1 MRNMNIM
8 YLLLQEGVNLTKLN
22 YIATVKRNFGIS
34 ERGECQRYNLWLLCY
49 TIEGRSISGE
59 NFLIRFPDSKCSF
72 ELSRHVSSNYGQP
85 AHHPNDNRANFGTVI
100 AFCLNIDICLWY
112 RSKTEITK
120 RYANIYCK
128 MFRQFVSTIIRY
140 KLQLYNT
147 NEQNV

>member
-1 MRNMNIM
+1 M

-72 ELSRHVSSNYGQP
+72 ELSRHVSSNYG
-85 AHHPNDNRANFGTVI
+85 
-100 AFCLNIDICLWY
+100 
-112 RSKTEITK
+112 
-120 RYANIYCK
+120 
-128 MFRQFVSTIIRY
+128 
-140 KLQLYNT
+140 
-147 NEQNV
+147 